1 MMNSSKKSIF
11 LFETIKIQNGNVLN
25 LDFHIKRA
33 QNSVL
38 NELKF
43 DFAKILKP
51 KTEGIYR
58 AKVIYDQ
65 NGELV
70 SVEYFP
76 YKMRDFYEFKLV
88 NISFSYD
95 KKYLDRSDIEKAKNG
110 FDEIIMMKNSLIT
123 DTSIANLAI
132 FDESLGLWLT
142 PKTPLLKGT
151 SRQRLLQNGF
161 LTPKDISKNELLNA
175 KKIALMNAMIGFV
188 ELDKFK
194 II

>member
-1 MMNSSKKSIF
+1 MNSSKKSIF

-43 DFAKILKP
+43 DFAKILKL
-51 KTEGIYR
+51 KSDGIYR

-76 YKMRDFYEFKLV
+76 YKMRDFYEFKLID
-88 NISFSYD
+88 ISFSYD
-95 KKYLDRSDIEKAKNG
+95 KKYLDRSHIEKAKNG

-132 FDESLGLWLT
+132 FDESLVLWLT

>member
-1 MMNSSKKSIF
+1 MNSSKKSIF

-43 DFAKILKP
+43 DFAKILNP
-51 KTEGIYR
+51 KSDGICR

-76 YKMRDFYEFKLV
+76 YKMRDFYEFKLI

-95 KKYLDRSDIEKAKNG
+95 KKYLDRSNIDEAKNG
-110 FDEIIMMKNSLIT
+110 FDEIIMVKNSLIT

-151 SRQRLLQNGF
+151 SRQKLLQNGF
-161 LTPKDISKNELLNA
+161 LKEANITKDMLFKA
-175 KKIALMNAMIGFV
+175 KRFAIMNAMIGFY
-188 ELDKFK
+188 ELKSFKFS
-194 II
+194 

>member
-1 MMNSSKKSIF
+1 MNSSKKSIF

-43 DFAKILKP
+43 DFKKILKP
-51 KTEGIYR
+51 KTDGIYR
-58 AKVIYDQ
+58 AKVIYEQ

-76 YKMRDFYEFKLV
+76 YKMRDFYEFKLI

-95 KKYLDRSDIEKAKNG
+95 KKYLDRSEIDEAKNG
-110 FDEIIMMKNSLIT
+110 FDEIIMIKNSLIT

-132 FDESLGLWLT
+132 FDESHSLWLT

-161 LTPKDISKNELLNA
+161 LKPKDISKNELLNA

>member
-1 MMNSSKKSIF
+1 MNSSKKSIF

-43 DFAKILKP
+43 DFAKILNP
-51 KTEGIYR
+51 KSDGIYR
-58 AKVIYDQ
+58 AKVIYDE

-76 YKMRDFYEFKLV
+76 YKMRDFYEFKLI

-95 KKYLDRSDIEKAKNG
+95 KKYLDRSHIEKAKNG

-132 FDESLGLWLT
+132 FDESSGLWLT